1 MFKRQKSPSDFEFP
15 GAFLVP
21 GAPGWVVGKPLLSLI
36 IAD

>member
-15 GAFLVP
+15 GELLVP
-21 GAPGWVVGKPLLSLI
+21 AAPGWVVGKPFLSLI